1 MITDIMN
8 RGNII
13 KAISIIC
20 IIILIAN
27 ILLFSFRVYDSLIMW
42 IIIVLIAIIAFP
54 GIKMLKKGDKK
65 TGDRN
70 NSTIKKKK
78 T

>member
-1 MITDIMN
+1 MKREN
-8 RGNII
+8 LI

-42 IIIVLIAIIAFP
+42 IIIVVIAIIAFP
-54 GIKMLKKGDKK
+54 GMKMLKKGYEKVDKK
-65 TGDRN
+65 SEGKS
-70 NSTIKKKK
+70 NSTIKKRRR
-78 T
+78 